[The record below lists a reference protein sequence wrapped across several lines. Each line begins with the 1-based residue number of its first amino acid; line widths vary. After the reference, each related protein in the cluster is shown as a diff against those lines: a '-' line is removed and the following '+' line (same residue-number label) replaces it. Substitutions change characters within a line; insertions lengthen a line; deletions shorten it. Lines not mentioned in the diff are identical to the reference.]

1 METKTKTTK
10 NQSKIT
16 KNQSNKIFDYSK
28 KEEESSSV
36 SKSISKSI
44 NLENI
49 NQFFNKITGVPLKEK
64 LFFVQHLAVMLRVGI
79 SLSKALFTLSLQT
92 TNKYF
97 QEILVAIS
105 ERVDGG
111 ESFAEC
117 LKSYPKVFNEL
128 FVNMIKAGESS
139 GQLEDVLKQLYIQ
152 MKKEHGLLSKVKGA
166 LTYPAAI
173 LLAMV
178 GIGIFMMIVVVPQM
192 MANFQEMDAEL
203 PLPTKIL
210 IAISDILAKK
220 GILVA
225 IILIILI
232 FVLIRIIRTKKGK
245 RIFDGILLRFPV
257 FGSII
262 KKINLAR
269 FSRNISSLLK
279 TEIMIVNSF
288 EIVASIL
295 GNSHYKEAM
304 SNVGHDIKKGVT
316 VSESVKKYPKLFP
329 PMVVQMIAIGEET
342 GDLDNI
348 LAELADFYETEI
360 DQIMT
365 DLPSIIEPMLIL
377 FLGVGVAFM
386 AVSILLPMY
395 SLSSAI

>member
-1 METKTKTTK
+1 
-10 NQSKIT
+10 
-16 KNQSNKIFDYSK
+16 
-28 KEEESSSV
+28 
-36 SKSISKSI
+36 
-44 NLENI
+44 
-49 NQFFNKITGVPLKEK
+49 
-64 LFFVQHLAVMLRVGI
+64 
-79 SLSKALFTLSLQT
+79 
-92 TNKYF
+92 
-97 QEILVAIS
+97 
-105 ERVDGG
+105 
-111 ESFAEC
+111 
-117 LKSYPKVFNEL
+117 
-128 FVNMIKAGESS
+128 
-139 GQLEDVLKQLYIQ
+139 
-152 MKKEHGLLSKVKGA
+152 
-166 LTYPAAI
+166 
-173 LLAMV
+173 
-178 GIGIFMMIVVVPQM
+178 
-192 MANFQEMDAEL
+192 MDAEL